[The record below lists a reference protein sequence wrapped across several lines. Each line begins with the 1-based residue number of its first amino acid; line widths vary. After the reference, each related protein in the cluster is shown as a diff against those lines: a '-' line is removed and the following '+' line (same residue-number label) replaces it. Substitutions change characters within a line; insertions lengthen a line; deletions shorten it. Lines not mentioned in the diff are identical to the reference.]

1 MSKRLV
7 ALLGALVL
15 FAGACGSAETSGA
28 ATPEPAVSVAEPTP
42 SSTSPPTTAAVAT
55 TSAPTTAAP
64 TTTTTA
70 APELPSRPYAVL
82 QSTATYVDTT
92 RITPAGAQTEELPAR
107 TLDVW
112 IDRPDTPEPRPLV
125 IFAHGL
131 TGHPRSHEL
140 LRTQLAAEGFVVV
153 APAFPLT
160 NNDVPG
166 GFANAG
172 DTAEQVN
179 DVTFII
185 DSVLADPELGALVD
199 AARIGMIGHS
209 LGGITTAGAALS
221 PSGDR
226 RISAAVVISA
236 GYGKARDDVAVMT
249 VHGDAD
255 RVVPYASSVLS
266 YELLTGRRVFVTLLG
281 GSHITGILDDDSD
294 LGVALRGL
302 AAAFFAVELG
312 VDDGQSAA
320 IVDLP
325 LDVVTVEAGTA
336 EGPLV
341 DWRDYFSG

>member
-1 MSKRLV
+1 MTRRIG
-7 ALLGALVL
+7 ALLGALGL
-15 FAGACGSAETSGA
+15 FAAACGSGETSGIA
-28 ATPEPAVSVAEPTP
+28 APEPSASVAEPTP
-42 SSTSPPTTAAVAT
+42 SSTSPPSTAAA
-55 TSAPTTAAP
+55 APTTAAP
-64 TTTTTA
+64 TTTTTTA

-82 QSTATYVDTT
+82 QSTAAYVDTT
-92 RITPAGAQTEELPAR
+92 RITPAGAQTEELPTR

-131 TGHPRSHEL
+131 TGHPRSHEM

-185 DSVLADPELGALVD
+185 DSVLADPELGPLVD
-199 AARIGMIGHS
+199 ADRIGMIGHS

-221 PSGDR
+221 PTGER

-236 GYGKARDDVAVMT
+236 GYGQARDDVSVMT

-266 YELLTGRRVFVTLLG
+266 YQLLTGRRVFVTLVG
-281 GSHITGILDDDSD
+281 GNHLTGILDDDSD

-312 VDDGQSAA
+312 VDEGQSAA
-320 IVDLP
+320 IDDLP
-325 LDVVTVEAGTA
+325 LDSVTIEAGTA

-341 DWRDYFSG
+341 DWREYFSG